1 MDGVCFAEIKQPER
15 KLLASLGRALAQM
28 DAALAGFSHQA
39 AHRSFLWDLRNAAAR
54 DLAVLLPDDR
64 RRLVERFFAE
74 WEKVDWDNL
83 RSSIIHNDANDY
95 NILVRGST
103 PSEHRVSAILDYGDV
118 VHSATAC
125 NLAVALAYVMLDKPD
140 GSASVSL
147 AAGGTPA
154 HPTDPI
160 AAAAQVVTA
169 YHETYPLTEA
179 EVDSL
184 YTLAVARLCF
194 SVCIAARQTRDVPDN
209 EYLNISNAP
218 AWSLLERLQRI
229 PFDWPTRVFRYAC
242 GMPVVKKQPQILR
255 PRRTPAELLTA
266 RQKHLGPSLRVSYE
280 SPLHIVSGSRQNLF
294 DAGGQRYLDCVNNVA
309 HVGHSHP
316 QVVRAATEQ
325 MAILNTNTRYLHE
338 HLIEYRAAV
347 RDAA

>member
-1 MDGVCFAEIKQPER
+1 MPPWTVFT
-15 KLLASLGRALAQM
+15 S
-28 DAALAGFSHQA
+28 A
-39 AHRSFLWDLRNAAAR
+39 AHRSFLWDLAR
-54 DLAVLLPDDR
+54 ARLALVGLLPDDR

-74 WEKVDWDNL
+74 WEKVDWDRL
-83 RSSIIHNDANDY
+83 RFSIIHNDANDY

-118 VHSATAC
+118 VHSATVC

-154 HPTDPI
+154 YPADPI

-184 YTLAVARLCF
+184 YTLAVTRLCF

-218 AWSLLERLQRI
+218 AWSLLAAAKHSVRLAGASLSLCVRNARGESTDSKTASRRQR
-229 PFDWPTRVFRYAC
+229 C
-242 GMPVVKKQPQILR
+242 
-255 PRRTPAELLTA
+255 
-266 RQKHLGPSLRVSYE
+266 
-280 SPLHIVSGSRQNLF
+280 
-294 DAGGQRYLDCVNNVA
+294 
-309 HVGHSHP
+309 
-316 QVVRAATEQ
+316 
-325 MAILNTNTRYLHE
+325 
-338 HLIEYRAAV
+338 
-347 RDAA
+347 